1 MKGEGFVVQRIPTV
15 TFVFFLAGCVLLAP
29 AAYAQAVT
37 CSNQDLAGNYAFAS
51 GRLVWAP
58 VAVSPPGTAGLFTWT
73 PLAQTAPGTSGQF
86 SNTPIG
92 RLAFGALGSGPFS
105 TVGRLFA
112 DGGGNLFAG
121 ANLTMTGS
129 YTVNPDCTFTM
140 SLRDTGARPSSLA
153 NTAVRFE
160 GVLQDRGNAAA
171 AVQTNGSGFT
181 QLSLER
187 PFLASGCTTQSLSG
201 GFGLSSLGLDFG
213 DESLI
218 AGGPRTVSPL
228 SFLARI
234 SADGAGALGQDSAG
248 NNSPLEERQLRGTY
262 TINSDCTGTMT
273 FTGTAASP
281 PSTPGTPTDDG
292 TTSTSTIL
300 FVLTQ
305 AQTAASG
312 TPTQPG
318 QTPIG
323 GARPEILFV
332 FGGERFSGVGRGR

>member
-1 MKGEGFVVQRIPTV
+1 MKGEGVVVRQIPTV
-15 TFVFFLAGCVLLAP
+15 TFVFLLASCVLFSS
-29 AAYAQAVT
+29 AAFAQTVT
-37 CSNQDLAGNYAFAS
+37 CSNQDMAGNYAFAA

-86 SNTPIG
+86 SNNPIG

-105 TVGRLFA
+105 TVGRIFA
-112 DGGGNLFAG
+112 DGGGNLFSG

-140 SLRDTGARPSSLA
+140 SIRDPGARPSSLA

-171 AVQTNGSGFT
+171 SVQTNGAGFT
-181 QLSLER
+181 QLHLER
-187 PFLASGCTTQSLSG
+187 PFMASGCTVQSLSG
-201 GFGLSSLGLDFG
+201 GFGLSALGLDFG
-213 DESLI
+213 TDSLI

-234 SADGAGALGQDSAG
+234 SGDGGGMLVQDSAG
-248 NNSPLEERQLRGTY
+248 NNSPLSERQLRGTY
-262 TINSDCTGTMT
+262 TVNSDCTGTMT
-273 FTGTAASP
+273 FTGTGETP
-281 PSTPGTPTDDG
+281 TTPGTPG
-292 TTSTSTIL
+292 AGGTSTATVS

-305 AQTAASG
+305 AQTAAAG

-318 QTPIG
+318 QQPLG

-332 FGGERFSGVGRGR
+332 FNDDQFSGIGRGR